1 MFNQKIY
8 QGTETLESM
17 SQAKFYNKWS
27 LEKFKKFLNGKII
40 EVGCG
45 IGNFTSTLSQYGEV
59 VGIDIEKKFVKKNSD
74 ARIKVGY
81 GDIEK
86 GEYFFRNTTFDTA
99 VCINVLEHIQDD
111 KKALKNLYLL
121 LNKEGYLILM
131 VPIHDFLYG
140 EIDKNIGHLR
150 RYNPNILKSELQNLG
165 FTIVKSR
172 ILNFLGAIGWFVA
185 GRILK
190 EKQVDEGKI
199 KLFNLIA
206 PFLLVLENITEPPI
220 GTSVLIVARKE

>member
-1 MFNQKIY
+1 MIY
-8 QGTETLESM
+8 QGTQTLESM

-27 LEKFKKFLNGKII
+27 LEKFKGFLKGKII

-45 IGNFTSTLSQYGEV
+45 IGNFTHTLSKYGEV
-59 VGIDIEKKFVKKNSD
+59 VGIDIEKKFVKKNGD
-74 ARIKVGY
+74 TRIKVGY

-86 GEYFFRNTTFDTA
+86 GEYFFRNVIFDTA

-121 LNKEGYLILM
+121 LERKGYLILL

-140 EIDKNIGHLR
+140 EIDKSIGHLR
-150 RYNPNILKSELQNLG
+150 RYNPNILKSELKNLG

-172 ILNFLGAIGWFVA
+172 KLNFLGAIGWFIA

-190 EKQVDEGKI
+190 DKQINENKI
-199 KLFNLIA
+199 KLFNLIS
-206 PFLLVLENITEPPI
+206 PLLLLENMIEPPI
-220 GTSVLIVARKE
+220 GTSILIVARKE

>member
-1 MFNQKIY
+1 MKY
-8 QGTETLESM
+8 LGTETLESM

-27 LEKFKKFLNGKII
+27 LGKFKEFLKGKII

-45 IGNFTSTLSQYGEV
+45 IGNFTPTLSQYGEV

-86 GEYFFRNTTFDTA
+86 GEYFFRNATFDTA

-111 KKALKNLYLL
+111 KEALKNLYLL
-121 LNKEGYLILM
+121 LKREGYLILL

-150 RYNPNILKSELQNLG
+150 RYSPNILKSELKNLG
-165 FTIVKSR
+165 FTIIKSR
-172 ILNFLGAIGWFVA
+172 KLNFLGAIGWFLA

-190 EKQVDEGKI
+190 DKQVDESKI

-206 PFLLVLENITEPPI
+206 PLILFLENIMEPPI
-220 GTSVLIVARKE
+220 GTSVLIVAKKE